1 MFHILFFPP
10 RRALWLSVSAA
21 LLACG
26 GLLLGLVEW
35 QASQAQ
41 NCDVR
46 LTLDNPAEGASVE
59 PQQMVSGWAA
69 DLAAP
74 DGTGINAIVV
84 SLDGALDSPDNRLIG
99 VAEYGAPRPDI
110 AEMLGDERFTASGFT
125 LLWDTTTTPSGPH
138 QLVVQAHTACG
149 WQALSRPIIVSGG
162 IAGATTP
169 VAGAVAPATLTPG
182 PAAVAVTTPT
192 RSAPSG
198 VVGGLVVTPG
208 LLTPVP
214 TSMAVK
220 APENL
225 RLLATTT
232 NGVTLAWDPPSAET
246 PAGYLVHESYVL
258 PGGANAPG
266 IVIAR
271 LPATTTTV
279 TITGLLDPTKYTY
292 YFTVSAL
299 GPGGTASPYAASYV
313 TTTPPGT
320 RVALPPTPPATGL
333 GAVGGAPTPAGSTPG
348 PAGAPQPA
356 STLLPGAVGATAA
369 STGTPTAAVAAVVGT
384 PTPTPGGP
392 FTATA
397 TAAGNSAVTVSW
409 NPQVGAA
416 AYNVYG
422 TSLVIVNT
430 PPAPAPGPNPLLGS
444 PPVQGTSPLASAT
457 PGTWVP
463 VLNNVQGNSALVT
476 NLTPGG
482 SYAFVVRAVNSA
494 GQEFSQSVTAPQ
506 VALPLVADT
515 SSVAPAGAPAVG
527 TPGTGPAGT
536 GFTLTA
542 SPTSNAGVALSW
554 TPLPG
559 ATTYAVLVSR
569 GGSGFIPDPLRAALT
584 TTSTTIEG
592 LTPGSQ
598 LVFQVVAR
606 DAAGN
611 ELGRSNPAPVTVST
625 PLPPGPLGTGPYP
638 PAPTYLATPAVPA
651 AAGGATLTLTSNP
664 SNPGTANL
672 QWTPLPGAASYDV
685 WMAPAG
691 GTLQLRI
698 PATTNAA
705 AYLSDLAPGQYT
717 FQVHARDANG
727 NEIAV
732 SNPVTV
738 TVLPRT

>member
-1 MFHILFFPP
+1 VFHSLLLPP
-10 RRALWLSVSAA
+10 RRALGLSVSAA
-21 LLACG
+21 ILACG

-99 VAEYGAPRPDI
+99 VADYGAPRPDI

-125 LLWDTTTTPSGPH
+125 LLWDTTTVPSGPH

-149 WQALSRPIIVSGG
+149 WQALSRAITVSGG

-169 VAGAVAPATLTPG
+169 VAGAAAPATLTPG

-208 LLTPVP
+208 LLTPAP
-214 TSMAVK
+214 TSTAVK

-232 NGVTLAWDPPSAET
+232 NGVTLAWDPPSGET
-246 PAGYLVHESYVL
+246 PAGYLVHASYVL

-320 RVALPPTPPATGL
+320 RVALPPTPPSTGL
-333 GAVGGAPTPAGSTPG
+333 GAVGSATTAVAGPAGVPSPVTTLLPTPAGAPPG
-348 PAGAPQPA
+348 G
-356 STLLPGAVGATAA
+356 V
-369 STGTPTAAVAAVVGT
+369 GTPALPPAAVGT

-422 TSLVIVNT
+422 TSLVIVNS
-430 PPAPAPGPNPLLGS
+430 PPAPGPGPNPLLGGA
-444 PPVQGTSPLASAT
+444 PAQGTSPLASAT

-463 VLNNVQGNSALVT
+463 VLNNVRGNSALVT

-515 SSVAPAGAPAVG
+515 STVAAAAATAVG
-527 TPGTGPAGT
+527 TPGTGPVGT

-569 GGSGFIPDPLRAALT
+569 GGSGFVPDPMRAALT

-651 AAGGATLTLTSNP
+651 AAGGATLTLASNP

-672 QWTPLPGAASYDV
+672 QWNPLPGAASYSV
-685 WMAPAG
+685 WMAPPG
-691 GTLQLRI
+691 GTMQVVI
-698 PATTNAA
+698 PATMDAA
-705 AYLSDLAPGQYT
+705 AYLRDLSPGQYT
-717 FQVHARDANG
+717 FQVRAQDATG
-727 NEIAV
+727 NVIAV